1 MVSFDSTA
9 QDDLSIKK
17 CLNNARE
24 QMTIEKSID
33 QQVALLMQGIEMGD
47 EQLKEAMAN
56 ELRQRLIDSEKTGV
70 PLRVY
75 CGYDPTS
82 PDLHL
87 GHTVTMR
94 KLQQFQELG
103 HQAIFVI
110 GSFTALVGDP
120 SDKDKARPRL
130 SKEQVMANAKTYTD
144 QAFKI
149 LDPEKTEV
157 RYNDSWL
164 SEIRLEQVVELAS
177 NFTVQQF
184 LVRDNF
190 SKRYEAGEP
199 IWLHEFF
206 YALLQGYDATELRAD
221 VQLGATEQLFN
232 LLAGRKLQEAMGMKP
247 QVALTIPV
255 LVGTD
260 GHMRMA
266 KSTGNTIGINEPP
279 DEMYGKVMSIPDSAM
294 SNYFR
299 LLTRW
304 GPEQVE
310 GLESGLESGEL
321 HPRDAKM
328 KLAREIVE
336 IYHGEETVDSAEAS
350 FVKLFQ
356 EGGQPEDMPEHTY
369 EAGSTVIDVMVDSG
383 LVESKSQARRL
394 VDQKGVRV
402 DGEVIEDPY
411 FNLAFDQPVVLQV
424 GKRRFARLL
433 KSG

>member
-1 MVSFDSTA
+1 MAID
-9 QDDLSIKK
+9 
-17 CLNNARE
+17 NN
-24 QMTIEKSID
+24 ID

-47 EQLKEAMAN
+47 EKLKEAMAN
-56 ELRQRLIDSEKTGV
+56 ELRARLVESQKTGV

-82 PDLHL
+82 PDLHI
-87 GHTVTMR
+87 GHTITMR

-103 HQAIFVI
+103 HQVIFVI
-110 GSFTALVGDP
+110 GSFTAMVGDP
-120 SDKDKARPRL
+120 SDKDKARPRPTQAEV
-130 SKEQVMANAKTYTD
+130 SANAKTYTD

-149 LDPEKTEV
+149 LDRENTEV
-157 RYNDSWL
+157 RFNDTWL
-164 SEIRLEQVVELAS
+164 SEVNLEQVVDLAS

-206 YALLQGYDATELRAD
+206 YALLQGYDATQLRAD

-232 LLAGRKLQEAMGMKP
+232 LLAGRKLQESMGMEP

-260 GHMRMA
+260 GRLRMS

-279 DEMYGKVMSIPDSAM
+279 DGMYGKVMSIPDSAM
-294 SNYFR
+294 GDYFR
-299 LLTRW
+299 LVTRW
-304 GPEQVE
+304 SPDEVQE
-310 GLESGLESGEL
+310 LETGLESGEL

-328 KLAREIVE
+328 RLAREIVE
-336 IYHGEETVDSAEAS
+336 IFHGKDAVEPAENA

-356 EGGQPEDMPEHTY
+356 QGEEPEDMPEFAY
-369 EAGSTVIDVMVDSG
+369 EAGTAVIDAMVASG
-383 LVESKSQARRL
+383 LVDSKSQARRL

-402 DGEVIEDPY
+402 GGEVVSDPY
-411 FNLAFDQPVVLQV
+411 LALDFEEATVLKV
-424 GKRRFARLL
+424 GKRRFMRL
-433 KSG
+433 KRQGK